1 MQIEGTILQ
10 LNRDNSGHISLLLP
24 NLSPSTSYQT
34 MKISKIGTNRDQ
46 KEKNDTEMYE
56 NASVPIFST
65 KYSKFGTK

>member
-46 KEKNDTEMYE
+46 KEKNGTEMYE
-56 NASVPIFST
+56 NCQCPDF
-65 KYSKFGTK
+65 